1 MILPYQARLFE
12 EFYET
17 DVFSLQKLEKTEH
30 KLVSR
35 GPNYLKNSLHLIFF
49 FSPLYQ
55 KILTFLLNQVEISKS
70 NIIIFGSRDFFP
82 NSSCNFSSH
91 NFNLQERI
99 DIQIMCFYL

>member
-49 FSPLYQ
+49 F
-55 KILTFLLNQVEISKS
+55 LLFIKK
-70 NIIIFGSRDFFP
+70 
-82 NSSCNFSSH
+82 FSLFS
-91 NFNLQERI
+91 LIR
-99 DIQIMCFYL
+99 